1 MNQCFSVSS
10 FHFCAGLLDTLDW
23 FETSQWRQWDREI
36 GAAETAAMHQVYWG
50 FILFSQ
56 GDIWDR
62 YYQSSPP
69 GSVPNQRHFIIQSS
83 KKLQLADLLGSFPRN
98 ILFMTINNAIKA
110 KLNKRMLTK
119 IFNLNMGVLP
129 FSGSII
135 RSLKM
140 TLYIDFV

>member
-1 MNQCFSVSS
+1 
-10 FHFCAGLLDTLDW
+10 
-23 FETSQWRQWDREI
+23 
-36 GAAETAAMHQVYWG
+36 
-50 FILFSQ
+50 
-56 GDIWDR
+56 
-62 YYQSSPP
+62 
-69 GSVPNQRHFIIQSS
+69 
-83 KKLQLADLLGSFPRN
+83 
-98 ILFMTINNAIKA
+98 MTINNAIKA